1 MTISLMT
8 GPAGRAAVTR
18 RRFLGVAAGTAAG
31 LVAAG
36 CTRDEQDS
44 DFGDTAEWLYTDAR
58 GRAIERLSAPR
69 TVVTYTGIA
78 AALWDYGV
86 LPVGV
91 FGALSRS
98 KESADTSISGEL
110 DLSTT
115 ESVGEVWGQVE
126 IEKIAALAPDVV
138 VVPQLR
144 GSALLDDANCDA
156 VQQVSTVL
164 FVETAAGTIDE
175 IVHEVYSLAV
185 EFGSTVD
192 VGLQRREYEAARTR
206 VSDAAA
212 ALGGAPVMFVS
223 ADTDAIRVARSGFPI
238 LADLAELGVPIV
250 DPSQGSSAYVENCPG
265 RWRVPT
271 VLTRS
276 FSTIDHPVCNWTT
289 LPTIP
294 RGRTSP
300 R

>member
-1 MTISLMT
+1 M
-8 GPAGRAAVTR
+8 R
-18 RRFLGVAAGTAAG
+18 
-31 LVAAG
+31 
-36 CTRDEQDS
+36 
-44 DFGDTAEWLYTDAR
+44 
-58 GRAIERLSAPR
+58 
-69 TVVTYTGIA
+69 
-78 AALWDYGV
+78 
-86 LPVGV
+86 
-91 FGALSRS
+91 
-98 KESADTSISGEL
+98 SGE
-110 DLSTT
+110 
-115 ESVGEVWGQVE
+115 VE

-250 DPSQGSSAYVENCPG
+250 DPSQGSSAYVEKLSWEMASTHSAHQIFLDDRPSSVRLDDLADNPAWTNIPAVKAG
-265 RWRVPT
+265 RLGTWNPEPVLSYAGIARTYSALADQLGTFVP
-271 VLTRS
+271 
-276 FSTIDHPVCNWTT
+276 
-289 LPTIP
+289 
-294 RGRTSP
+294 
-300 R
+300 